1 MKRQSNIF
9 TEVIKEDTVRVEN
22 LRKEFG
28 NFVAVNNI
36 SFSVKKGEIFGF
48 LGPNGAGKST
58 TIKMLCGILMPG
70 GGKGSVNGFDII
82 NEQDQIKNSIGYM
95 SQKFSLYDDLTTTEN
110 LEFFGGIY
118 GLDHRTLR
126 HNMKMV
132 IDLAGIGARK
142 NDLVKMLPGGIK
154 QRLSLGCAILHDPPI
169 LFLDE
174 PTSGVDPIMRRNFWD
189 IIYKFS
195 EMGKTIFVTTH
206 YMDEAEHCDRIALI
220 ISGSIIALDSPEKLK
235 DGLKYKVYALEVE
248 NFLKIFDTVSSMKGI
263 SEAAVFGSNIH
274 ILCDKK
280 MDIRKELA
288 LVLKK
293 SGVKS
298 YSLHEIRPTL
308 EDVFVTSAREHGV

>member
-1 MKRQSNIF
+1 MKRQVEKFIEKTNN
-9 TEVIKEDTVRVEN
+9 DTVRVEN
-22 LRKEFG
+22 LRKQFG
-28 NFVAVNNI
+28 EFVAVNDI

-70 GGKGSVNGFDII
+70 GGTGSVNGFDVIK
-82 NEQDQIKNSIGYM
+82 EQDQIKNSIGYM
-95 SQKFSLYDDLTTTEN
+95 SQKFSLYDDMTTIEN

-118 GLDHRTLR
+118 GLDDKTLKQ
-126 HNMKMV
+126 NMELV
-132 IDLAGIGARK
+132 IDLAGIDARK
-142 NDLVKMLPGGIK
+142 NDLVKQLPGGIK

-220 ISGSIIALDSPEKLK
+220 ISGSIIELDSPEKLK
-235 DGLKYKVYALEVE
+235 DGLKYKVYSLEVE
-248 NFLKIFDTVSSMKGI
+248 NFLKIFDAVSSMKGI
-263 SEAAVFGSNIH
+263 FEAAVFGSNIH

-280 MDIRKELA
+280 TDIRKELA
-288 LVLKK
+288 SILKK
-293 SGVKS
+293 AGIKK
-298 YSLHEIRPTL
+298 YNLHEIRATL
-308 EDVFVTSAREHGV
+308 EDVFVTSARQHGV

>member
-1 MKRQSNIF
+1 
-9 TEVIKEDTVRVEN
+9 
-22 LRKEFG
+22 
-28 NFVAVNNI
+28 
-36 SFSVKKGEIFGF
+36 
-48 LGPNGAGKST
+48 
-58 TIKMLCGILMPG
+58 
-70 GGKGSVNGFDII
+70 
-82 NEQDQIKNSIGYM
+82 
-95 SQKFSLYDDLTTTEN
+95 
-110 LEFFGGIY
+110 
-118 GLDHRTLR
+118 
-126 HNMKMV
+126 MKMV

-142 NDLVKMLPGGIK
+142 NDLVKKLPGGIK

-235 DGLKYKVYALEVE
+235 DGLKYKVYSLEVE
-248 NFLKIFDTVSSMKGI
+248 NFLKIFDSVSSMKGI
-263 SEAAVFGSNIH
+263 FEAAVFGSNIH

-280 MDIRKELA
+280 TDIKKELA
-288 LVLKK
+288 AVLKK
-293 SGVKS
+293 SGIKS
-298 YSLHEIRPTL
+298 YNLHEIRPTL